1 MHFNEWLQQMSLDSH
16 TKSLLPRWD
25 QDSEFWVIHGVLEG
39 VMLGIIGDSIDPGG
53 LPYSSL
59 TQDEDVDV
67 LLVILDLQ
75 NQYKRKIIL
84 TQQIFVFLIKWQSL

>member
-1 MHFNEWLQQMSLDSH
+1 MLMYFNSLP
-16 TKSLLPRWD
+16 KWD
-25 QDSEFWVIHGVLEG
+25 QESEFWVNHGLLEV
-39 VMLGIIGDSIDPGG
+39 VMLGIVGDPIDPGW
-53 LPYSSL
+53 LPHSSL